1 MRGGEAMSS
10 SLGMINAFDPGRA
23 GELPASEQALVARR
37 QRLLGPA
44 YQLFYEHPVH
54 FVRAE
59 GVWLYDADGA
69 AYLDVYNNVPSV
81 GHCHPRVVEAIA
93 RQAAEINTHTRYLH
107 PAILDYSERL
117 LATMPAELGQ
127 VMYTCTGSEANDLA
141 VRVARQFTG
150 GTGFIV
156 TRLAYHGVTDTIAA
170 MSPSLG
176 RHVTLGSHVRTVP
189 APISARVAGRGEPA
203 VLPDVAGSFAAG
215 VEAALE
221 DMRAHGIKPAGLI
234 VDTIFSSDGV
244 FADPG
249 GFLKPAVDAVHR
261 AGGVFIADEVQP
273 GFGRTGEAMWGF
285 QRHALV
291 PDIVTMGKPMGNG
304 YPVAAM
310 AAKPE
315 VLAPFGAQCRYFN
328 TFGGS
333 PVAMAAARA
342 VLDIIGEEHLQERAL
357 DTGGYLRRGL
367 KALGEKFAIIGDV
380 RGAGLF
386 IGVELIADPA
396 TRGPATELTARL
408 VNELRR
414 RRVLISA
421 AGPDANVLKIRP
433 PLPFGRP
440 EADIFLDAL
449 DASLVHVQA

>member
-1 MRGGEAMSS
+1 MSS
-10 SLGMINAFDPGRA
+10 DPIMINAFDPSRA
-23 GELPASEQALVARR
+23 NELPENEQALLARR
-37 QRLLGPA
+37 QRVLGPA
-44 YQLFYEHPVH
+44 YRLFYEHPVH
-54 FVRAE
+54 FVRGE
-59 GVWLYDADGA
+59 GVWLYDAEGA
-69 AYLDVYNNVPSV
+69 AYLDAYNNVPSV

-93 RQAAEINTHTRYLH
+93 RQAGQLNTHTRYLH
-107 PAILDYSERL
+107 SGILDYSEML
-117 LATMPAELGQ
+117 LATFPGELSQ
-127 VMYTCTGSEANDLA
+127 VMYACTGSEANDLA

-176 RHVTLGSHVRTVP
+176 AHVVLGPHVRVVP
-189 APISARVAGRGEPA
+189 APRSVGAAADLNVEAAGMGGAPVGRDFA
-203 VLPDVAGSFAAG
+203 VG

-221 DMRAHGIKPAGLI
+221 QMRREGIKPAGLI

-244 FADPG
+244 FADPP
-249 GFLKPAVDAVHR
+249 GFLQEAVAAVRR

-273 GFGRTGEAMWGF
+273 GFGRTGDAMWGF
-285 QRHALV
+285 QRHSLV
-291 PDIVTMGKPMGNG
+291 PDIVTLGKPMGNG

-310 AAKPE
+310 VAKPD
-315 VLAPFGAQCRYFN
+315 VLAPFGSHCRYFN

-342 VLDIIGEEHLQERAL
+342 VLEIIGEERLRERAQE
-357 DTGGYLRRGL
+357 TGRYLRRGL
-367 KALGEKFAIIGDV
+367 AALGEKFEVIGDV

-386 IGVELIADPA
+386 IGVELVDNRATLSPA
-396 TRGPATELTARL
+396 TRFAAEL

-421 AGPDANVLKIRP
+421 AGPGANVLKIRP
-433 PLPFGRP
+433 PLPFGRA
-440 EADIFLDAL
+440 EADLFLEAL
-449 DASLVHVQA
+449 EASLAHLQA